1 MRQLEFHK
9 VPGKGGGHDGN
20 AIMVMDEPGQGGACH
35 RYQVVVS
42 GVQTPLC
49 KVEFQNGPIQE
60 VGVNGVQQED
70 LLAIVIDRLTA
81 FQAGPFANK
90 YNAEALD
97 HAQQAL
103 DALRQR
109 TMDRLARGVEG
120 YNKQ

>member
-1 MRQLEFHK
+1 
-9 VPGKGGGHDGN
+9 
-20 AIMVMDEPGQGGACH
+20 
-35 RYQVVVS
+35 
-42 GVQTPLC
+42 
-49 KVEFQNGPIQE
+49 
-60 VGVNGVQQED
+60 

-90 YNAEALD
+90 YNSEALD

-109 TMDRLARGVEG
+109 TIDRLARGVEG